1 MKKILLALLVS
12 LTLQAHSQEL
22 KIPESVL
29 FSKETSNLQPLAIL
43 MIPGTPLVGFCP
55 GFSGGFDEIQIED
68 ATSNM
73 VKKTGTL
80 VTAIVVD
87 KENKKIIDD
96 LDCSWKSSNTNV
108 LNAVPAAKD
117 NKRLFALLPI
127 KEGVTKVTIKM
138 GKEQLELNVA
148 ILNKSGKFSFKVGE
162 GGKAKKNVANKT
174 SDGIHQPADGL
185 PKPSR

>member
-12 LTLQAHSQEL
+12 LAMKAHSQAL

-29 FSKETSNLQPLAIL
+29 FSKESSNLQPLAIL

-68 ATSNM
+68 STSNI

-87 KENKKIIDD
+87 KENKKIIDN
-96 LDCSWKSSNTNV
+96 LDCSWESSNTNV
-108 LNAVPAAKD
+108 LTAVPAAKD

-127 KEGVTKVTIKM
+127 KEGITKVTVKM
-138 GKEQLELNVA
+138 GKERSELNVE
-148 ILNKSGKFSFKVGE
+148 ILNKSGKFSFKVSSSAKG
-162 GGKAKKNVANKT
+162 KKNVVNKPL
-174 SDGIHQPADGL
+174 DGIHQPADGL